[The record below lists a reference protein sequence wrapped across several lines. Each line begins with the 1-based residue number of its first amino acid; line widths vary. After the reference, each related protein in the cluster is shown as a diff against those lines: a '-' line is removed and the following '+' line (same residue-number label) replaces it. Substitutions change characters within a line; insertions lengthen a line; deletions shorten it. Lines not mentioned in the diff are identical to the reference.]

1 MVQTVSD
8 SSRYFVIN
16 PTEGPHLGKYICIK
30 NNQNRFDAIK
40 QHCKRELN
48 GGELDLGRVEFCSKL
63 SLEYIVTVFY
73 FQNLPFLGLGFGD
86 RSDSFDFNMAL
97 SDHFKGLR
105 VDFEIAKEEEE
116 PRELLDLSLK
126 EGQTI
131 KVGNKLG
138 DVNQSTIHSSGTLLG
153 FWNCGF

>member
-1 MVQTVSD
+1 
-8 SSRYFVIN
+8 
-16 PTEGPHLGKYICIK
+16 
-30 NNQNRFDAIK
+30 
-40 QHCKRELN
+40 
-48 GGELDLGRVEFCSKL
+48 
-63 SLEYIVTVFY
+63 
-73 FQNLPFLGLGFGD
+73 
-86 RSDSFDFNMAL
+86 MAL

-138 DVNQSTIHSSGTLLG
+138 DVNQSTIHSSGILLG
-153 FWNCGF
+153 FWNCGC

>member
-1 MVQTVSD
+1 MQSKSMVSVNS
-8 SSRYFVIN
+8 V
-16 PTEGPHLGKYICIK
+16 
-30 NNQNRFDAIK
+30 
-40 QHCKRELN
+40 
-48 GGELDLGRVEFCSKL
+48 GGEQNFAQNSVIEI
-63 SLEYIVTVFY
+63 IVVFY
-73 FQNLPFLGLGFGD
+73 FHNLPFLGLGFSD

-131 KVGNKLG
+131 KVGE
-138 DVNQSTIHSSGTLLG
+138 
-153 FWNCGF
+153 

>member
-16 PTEGPHLGKYICIK
+16 PTEGPHLGKYNDLEIIK
-30 NNQNRFDAIK
+30 IVLMQSKSMVSVNSV
-40 QHCKRELN
+40 
-48 GGELDLGRVEFCSKL
+48 GGEQNFAQNSV
-63 SLEYIVTVFY
+63 LENIVIFY
-73 FQNLPFLGLGFGD
+73 FQNLPFLGLGFSD

-131 KVGNKLG
+131 KVGK
-138 DVNQSTIHSSGTLLG
+138 
-153 FWNCGF
+153 

>member
-1 MVQTVSD
+1 MQSNSIVSVN
-8 SSRYFVIN
+8 SM
-16 PTEGPHLGKYICIK
+16 
-30 NNQNRFDAIK
+30 
-40 QHCKRELN
+40 
-48 GGELDLGRVEFCSKL
+48 GELDLGRVEFWSKL

-131 KVGNKLG
+131 KVGE
-138 DVNQSTIHSSGTLLG
+138 
-153 FWNCGF
+153 